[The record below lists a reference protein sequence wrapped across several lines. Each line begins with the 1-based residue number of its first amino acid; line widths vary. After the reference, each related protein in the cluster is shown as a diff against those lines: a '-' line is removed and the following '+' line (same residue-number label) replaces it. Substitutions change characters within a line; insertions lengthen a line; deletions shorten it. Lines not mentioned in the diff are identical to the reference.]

1 MVNGKPIQKTE
12 ISSELN
18 NLSYR
23 VIGAAI
29 EVHNTIGPG
38 YLEDVYEEALC
49 VELKL
54 RDIPFRR
61 QVRLPVRY
69 KNVVVGEGRL
79 DILVAEQLI
88 VELKAVE
95 ALAKI
100 HMAQL
105 YSYLRAIDSPLG
117 LLINFN
123 VLELREGGIKRVILS
138 NNANKPSVSLR

>member
-29 EVHNTIGPG
+29 EVHNTVGPG

-49 VELKL
+49 VELKF

-100 HMAQL
+100 HRAQL
-105 YSYLRAIDSPLG
+105 YSYLRAMDSPLG

-138 NNANKPSVSLR
+138 NNVNKPSGSLR